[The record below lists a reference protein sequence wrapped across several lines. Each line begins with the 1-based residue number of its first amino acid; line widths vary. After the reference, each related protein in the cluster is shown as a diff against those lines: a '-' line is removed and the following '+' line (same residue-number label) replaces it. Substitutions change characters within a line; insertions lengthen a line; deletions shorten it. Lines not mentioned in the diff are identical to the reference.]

1 MNKNEK
7 IHIIVGEEKN
17 KEELIYNNVVKHL
30 NLSNHDEIK
39 YLKGRVSTLEEKLK
53 VRMFYTLILLF
64 GFLSLCFSIIL
75 LIFDLYIPGI
85 ILIFTTFLFV
95 IIKLSFHFRDRLYTS
110 SEFDKVD
117 QLKKLLEEKLK

>member
-17 KEELIYNNVVKHL
+17 KEELIYNN
-30 NLSNHDEIK
+30 
-39 YLKGRVSTLEEKLK
+39 VSTLEEKLK

-95 IIKLSFHFRDRLYTS
+95 IIKLSFHFRDRLQKYTS